1 MNTLYFT
8 VGKHLVNVGDIEEA
22 SGWKTIYVYKI
33 EDNVPK
39 LQAEIEALNESQCSD
54 EIQTWLDNN
63 GDETE
68 YTFTEL

>member
-8 VGKHLVNVGDIEEA
+8 IGKHLVNVGDIEEA

-39 LQAEIEALNESQCSD
+39 LQAEIEALNESHSSD

-68 YTFTEL
+68 YNFTEL

>member
-39 LQAEIEALNESQCSD
+39 LQAKIEALNESQCSD
-54 EIQTWLDNN
+54 EIQTWLDDN